1 MQRLVFALS
10 ILLTLSACRNSAQ
23 SQQTYD
29 DRPPQRVEAE
39 DRDAL
44 DSEITLG
51 RRTAITRAVE
61 AVAPAVVSIN
71 VTGVQR
77 VEVRDPFDEFF
88 APFFGRTRPRVMERP
103 VQNMGSGFVVSPDGY
118 IVTNE
123 HVVSNASQITVAWP
137 DGSTLEA
144 ERVGA
149 DPATD
154 LALLKVSPAEPLP
167 YLSWSNELRPIVGE
181 WVIALG
187 NPFGLFQAADPSVT
201 VGVVSAVDRDLH
213 SQRDGRIYR
222 DMIQTDAA
230 INRGNSGG
238 PLVNAFGEVI
248 GVNTAIISETGG
260 SIGLGFAVPSS
271 KATRIIEELREK
283 GQIDRSYYTGLY
295 GINVN
300 QRIAGALGLTDTRGI
315 LVRDVDPGSP
325 GDRAGIQAYDV
336 ITAVEGRSV
345 NNLDDFVAALY
356 DFRPGDVVRVDIVR
370 DGDRSTVSLTLGRA
384 QS

>member
-1 MQRLVFALS
+1 MQRLVFALV
-10 ILLTLSACRNSAQ
+10 LLFSVSGCRNSAQ
-23 SQQTYD
+23 SQHE
-29 DRPPQRVEAE
+29 DRPPQRVEAP
-39 DRDAL
+39 DRDQVE
-44 DSEITLG
+44 DEIALG

-154 LALLKVSPAEPLP
+154 LALLKVSPERSLP
-167 YLSWSNELRPIVGE
+167 YLSWTSESRPIVGE

-187 NPFGLFQAADPSVT
+187 NPFGLFQAADPTVT
-201 VGVVSAVDRDLH
+201 VGVVSAVGRDLH

-238 PLVNAFGEVI
+238 PLVNAYGEVI

-260 SIGLGFAVPSS
+260 SIGLGFAVPSV
-271 KATRIIEELREK
+271 KALRIIEELRDK
-283 GQIDRSYYTGLY
+283 GSIDRSYYTGLY

-300 QRIAGALGLTDTRGI
+300 QRIAAALSLSEARGI

-325 GDRAGIQAYDV
+325 GDRAGINR
-336 ITAVEGRSV
+336 T
-345 NNLDDFVAALY
+345 
-356 DFRPGDVVRVDIVR
+356 
-370 DGDRSTVSLTLGRA
+370 T
-384 QS
+384 